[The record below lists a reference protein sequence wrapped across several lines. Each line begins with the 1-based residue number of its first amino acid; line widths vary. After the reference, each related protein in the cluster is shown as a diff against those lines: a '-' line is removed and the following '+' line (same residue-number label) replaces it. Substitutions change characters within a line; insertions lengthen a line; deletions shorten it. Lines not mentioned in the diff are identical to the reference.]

1 MMENNFE
8 DRVRTGFE
16 KQGFMS
22 TIGAKI
28 IEVQPGFCR
37 IHLPFSQR
45 VAQQHGFF
53 HGGVISA
60 LADNA
65 AGFAGYS
72 LMNVDEQP
80 LSVEFK
86 INFLA
91 PANGEKLEA
100 RGKVIRSGRRL
111 KHVNVEI
118 FSLQN
123 GSETLVAIALATIA
137 SSKSVK
143 EIR

>member
-1 MMENNFE
+1 MENNFE